1 MAITREDL
9 NEIIRNEVASEFSH
23 VPANEKEISI
33 HFSKKFTD
41 RMDKLLLSQKKSYWK
56 YVNTFSKRVAIACV
70 TVLLL
75 FTTACSFE
83 EIREPIV
90 NFIKEVHQSFIQYF
104 FEGDTVKDISYEF
117 QIHELPEGF
126 EKTEVNRSSGRTMT
140 TYENDK
146 DEMII
151 FTQLATETLTHF
163 FDQEQGEISTE
174 KIGNKVIELYVH
186 AEFVTAVW
194 TEDSYFFELTYYGN
208 ISGEKLKNLISS
220 IK

>member
-1 MAITREDL
+1 MAITREEL

-23 VPANEKEISI
+23 VPANETEISI

-90 NFIKEVHQSFIQYF
+90 NFIKEVHHNFIQYF

-117 QIHELPEGF
+117 QIYDLPEGF
-126 EKTEVNRSSGRTMT
+126 EKTEVNRSPGKIVI
-140 TYENDK
+140 TYENHEN
-146 DEMII
+146 EMIK
-151 FTQLATETLTHF
+151 FTQLATESLTHLV
-163 FDQEQGEISTE
+163 DMEQGEMSTE
-174 KIGNKVIELYVH
+174 KLGERSIEFYEHSELIM
-186 AEFVTAVW
+186 AVW
-194 TEDSYFFELTYYGN
+194 TEDGYFLKLIYYGN
-208 ISGEKLKNLISS
+208 ASKQELKNIILS